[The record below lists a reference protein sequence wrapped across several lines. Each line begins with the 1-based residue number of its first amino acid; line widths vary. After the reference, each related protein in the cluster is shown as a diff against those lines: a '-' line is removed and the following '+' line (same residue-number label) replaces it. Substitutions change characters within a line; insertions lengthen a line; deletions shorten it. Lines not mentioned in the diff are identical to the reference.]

1 MKTSPVP
8 VVSAEGLIHLIRG
21 VKVILDRDLA
31 GLYGV
36 PTRILNQQVKRN
48 RTRFPEDFLI
58 SLTLEEEAGLR
69 SQIVISKKGRGGR
82 RYPALAF
89 TEQGVAMLSTVLN
102 SERAICVNIEIMRAF
117 VRMRGLAITYREL
130 AEKVGKLEQR
140 YDSQFRVV
148 FDAIRLL
155 MRPQDPSKPRIGFRP
170 DREDAG
176 GQPKGVRVHPP
187 PPLVK
192 GRFPIKG
199 AWLSRAIRQGR
210 A

>member
-1 MKTSPVP
+1 MF
-8 VVSAEGLIHLIRG
+8 
-21 VKVILDRDLA
+21 
-31 GLYGV
+31 
-36 PTRILNQQVKRN
+36 Q
-48 RTRFPEDFLI
+48 
-58 SLTLEEEAGLR
+58 LTLEELADLR
-69 SQIVISKKGRGGR
+69 SQIATSKLGRGGR
-82 RYPALAF
+82 RYRPLAF

-155 MRPQDPSKPRIGFRP
+155 MRPQDPPKPRIGFQP

-176 GQPKGVRVHPP
+176 GQPKGARVHSPP
-187 PPLVK
+187 PPVK
-192 GRFPIKG
+192 GRFPITR
-199 AWLSRAIRQGR
+199 AWLSKAIRQGR